1 MLVAAIAHYFVFSH
15 KPFVDPAAAQVPC
28 VTSCLR
34 MLDIRDV
41 YGDVKEHFV
50 DPIPRPKIPR
60 FRVGKRSRVAEVEE
74 NEEEEE
80 VVEVEERQAQS
91 ERSPLLNRNELQPV
105 MDGSFSQLS
114 YRELRGSFNN
124 RSGRSSRSS
133 VSRHSDTDDSRV
145 NQSASPLNR
154 DASDT
159 TAASVNDTTA
169 ASVNDTTAASESASG
184 VGAVLSQG
192 GENLV

>member
-50 DPIPRPKIPR
+50 DPIPRPKMPR
-60 FRVGKRSRVAEVEE
+60 FRVRKRSQTAEVEE

-80 VVEVEERQAQS
+80 EEEEEVEAEQRQTQS

-105 MDGSFSQLS
+105 IDGSFSQLS
-114 YRELRGSFNN
+114 YRELRDSFHN
-124 RSGRSSRSS
+124 RDSRSSRSS
-133 VSRHSDTDDSRV
+133 VSRYNGTDNSGV
-145 NQSASPLNR
+145 NERNLNR
-154 DASDT
+154 DATHASMKDT
-159 TAASVNDTTA
+159 SAASGSSSD
-169 ASVNDTTAASESASG
+169 
-184 VGAVLSQG
+184 VGTMLSQG
-192 GENLV
+192 EENLA

>member
-50 DPIPRPKIPR
+50 DPIPRPKMPR
-60 FRVGKRSRVAEVEE
+60 FRVGKRSQMAEVEE
-74 NEEEEE
+74 SEEEEEE
-80 VVEVEERQAQS
+80 VVETEERQTQS

-124 RSGRSSRSS
+124 RDARSSRSS
-133 VSRHSDTDDSRV
+133 VSRYNGTDNSGV
-145 NQSASPLNR
+145 NERDLNR
-154 DASDT
+154 DASMKDT
-159 TAASVNDTTA
+159 TAASG
-169 ASVNDTTAASESASG
+169 SASD
-184 VGAVLSQG
+184 VGAMLSQG
-192 GENLV
+192 EENLA

>member
-50 DPIPRPKIPR
+50 DPIPRPKMPR
-60 FRVGKRSRVAEVEE
+60 FRVRKRSQTADVEE

-80 VVEVEERQAQS
+80 EEEEETEQTQS

-105 MDGSFSQLS
+105 TDGSFSQLS
-114 YRELRGSFNN
+114 YRELRDSFIN
-124 RSGRSSRSS
+124 RDARSCRSS
-133 VSRHSDTDDSRV
+133 VSRYNGTDNSGVRERD
-145 NQSASPLNR
+145 LNR
-154 DASDT
+154 DASMKDT
-159 TAASVNDTTA
+159 TAV
-169 ASVNDTTAASESASG
+169 SG
-184 VGAVLSQG
+184 SGSDVGVMLSQG
-192 GENLV
+192 EENLA

>member
-124 RSGRSSRSS
+124 RSGRSSRSP

-169 ASVNDTTAASESASG
+169 ASESASG

>member
-1 MLVAAIAHYFVFSH
+1 VAAIAHYFVFSH

-60 FRVGKRSRVAEVEE
+60 FRVGKRSRMAEVEE

-80 VVEVEERQAQS
+80 VVEAEERQAQS
-91 ERSPLLNRNELQPV
+91 ERAPLLNRNELQPV
-105 MDGSFSQLS
+105 TDGSFSQLS

-124 RSGRSSRSS
+124 RSRSSRS

-169 ASVNDTTAASESASG
+169 ASVNDTTAASESESG

>member
-60 FRVGKRSRVAEVEE
+60 FRVGKRSRMAEVEE

-80 VVEVEERQAQS
+80 VVEAEERQAQS
-91 ERSPLLNRNELQPV
+91 ERAPLLNRNELQPV
-105 MDGSFSQLS
+105 TDGSFSQLS
-114 YRELRGSFNN
+114 YRELRWSFNN
-124 RSGRSSRSS
+124 RSRSSRS

-169 ASVNDTTAASESASG
+169 ASESESG
-184 VGAVLSQG
+184 VGAILSQG